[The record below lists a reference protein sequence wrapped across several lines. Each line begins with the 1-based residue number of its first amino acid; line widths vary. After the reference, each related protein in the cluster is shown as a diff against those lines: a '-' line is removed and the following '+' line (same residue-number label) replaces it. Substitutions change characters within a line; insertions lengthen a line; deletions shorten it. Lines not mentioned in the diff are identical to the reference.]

1 MKNLLTFILTIAAL
15 SLYAQKTIV
24 SDSTVLVYKNNKFYE
39 QRITE
44 FDNGEIS
51 NNLTLIGDTTEL
63 VNKTA
68 SGVVSR
74 MTSLRNDALIVS
86 EFSSG
91 IRYTI
96 KSLQEMSNYLGGID
110 IMQVIR
116 NNKKDEY
123 DNLVNSS
130 WTLEDGSSTSI
141 SFRMNAQGSLRYT
154 LGANQARA
162 WVFLGDVIRLVNV
175 NGQNVD
181 LYRVND
187 RKWINLDQTITLKK
201 VNQ

>member
-1 MKNLLTFILTIAAL
+1 MKKLLTFILTIAAL

-44 FDNGEIS
+44 FSNGEIS

-68 SGVVSR
+68 SGVVSK

-96 KSLQEMSNYLGGID
+96 KSLQEMSSYLGGID
-110 IMQVIR
+110 ILQVIR
-116 NNKKDEY
+116 NSKSAEY
-123 DNLVNSS
+123 NELINQNWNLDN
-130 WTLEDGSSTSI
+130 GASTPI
-141 SFRMNAQGSLRYT
+141 SFRMNAQGNLRYT
-154 LGANQARA
+154 LGSNQAKA
-162 WVFLGDVIRLVNV
+162 WVFLGDVIRLVDV

-201 VNQ
+201 VNR